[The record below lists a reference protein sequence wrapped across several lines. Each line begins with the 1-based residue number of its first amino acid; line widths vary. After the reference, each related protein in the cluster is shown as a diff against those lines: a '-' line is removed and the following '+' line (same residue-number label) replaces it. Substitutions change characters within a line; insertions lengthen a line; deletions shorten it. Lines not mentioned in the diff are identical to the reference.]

1 MSTNIIITSG
11 KGGVGKSTAAVFL
24 AKELAGMG
32 KNTLLIDSDT
42 ALGADE
48 IIAGVG
54 ESAAFNWDDILC
66 ERCEKAQ
73 GLTEVCDNLSL
84 IACPKY
90 IPEEVPD
97 DAFSRLAETYGE
109 DFDYILIDCPAGVD
123 NDFRKAAAAAEK
135 ALIVAT
141 ADGIS
146 IACASETAEQLIGLG
161 YKETD
166 LRLLVNRF
174 VKKAAKRSRLLNID
188 GAIDKSG
195 VRLIGILPEDK
206 RIPFMSVTGKGPD
219 KSGRFMLAISRVTK
233 RIAGESVP
241 LALNKL

>member
-24 AKELAGMG
+24 AKELAASG
-32 KNTLLIDSDT
+32 KKTLLIDSDT
-42 ALGADE
+42 ALGADDV
-48 IIAGVG
+48 ISG
-54 ESAAFNWDDILC
+54 AAENVVFNWDDILSD
-66 ERCEKAQ
+66 RCEKAE
-73 GLTEVCDNLSL
+73 GITAVCDNFSL

-161 YKETD
+161 FKETD

-174 VKKAAKRSRLLNID
+174 VKNAAKRSRLLNID

-206 RIPFMSVTGKGPD
+206 KIPFMSVTGKAPD
-219 KSGRFMLAISRVTK
+219 GSGKFMQAVARVAK

>member
-1 MSTNIIITSG
+1 M
-11 KGGVGKSTAAVFL
+11 GKSTAAFFL
-24 AKELAGMG
+24 AKELAGAG
-32 KNTLLIDSDT
+32 KHTLLIDSDT

-66 ERCEKAQ
+66 ERCGKEQ
-73 GLTEVCDNLSL
+73 GLTEVCENLSL

-97 DAFSRLAETYGE
+97 DAFSSLAEMYGD

-123 NDFRKAAAAAEK
+123 NDFRKAAAPAEK

-141 ADGIS
+141 ADEIS
-146 IACASETAEQLIGLG
+146 IACASETAEQLICLG
-161 YKETD
+161 FKETD

-174 VKKAAKRSRLLNID
+174 IKKAAKKSRLLNVD

-206 RIPFMSVTGKGPD
+206 KIPFMSVTGKGPD
-219 KSGRFMLAISRVTK
+219 QSGKFMLAVSRVAK
-233 RIAGESVP
+233 RITGEDAP